1 MPVLATIACPHCARA
16 FEIEYVRLG
25 APTPCPTCGQVELAE
40 VPKGG
45 VYPRRD
51 YEMTFRSFMQL
62 ISFEPYR
69 REVSP
74 FLRSMGLVL
83 FGTDEDTFVERE
95 DGTPVDPLEAH
106 LQIQSDPQR
115 QLDIYQV
122 AMSVWR

>member
-1 MPVLATIACPHCARA
+1 MPVLATVACPECAGT

-25 APTPCPTCGQVELAE
+25 AGASCPLCGQTVVAE

-45 VYPRRD
+45 AYPMRD

-62 ISFEPYR
+62 ISFEGYR
-69 REVSP
+69 GEVSP
-74 FLRSMGLVL
+74 FLRSLGFAL
-83 FGTDEDTFVERE
+83 FGSQEDTLIERE

-106 LQIQSDPQR
+106 LQIQGDTQSQR
-115 QLDIYQV
+115 DIYQV